1 MLPSSFRSKLS
12 ACADSLFSGLDAIAI
27 ATSLIERTSRRFSA
41 KGFVL
46 AVMNATLNGKG
57 SFNDLAEALSV
68 TEPESLSSQAMSK
81 RIDTCAVAFMLEV
94 VTAAAAARWNREDLI
109 EVRDFNRVI
118 MEDSSQ
124 IALPAA
130 NHPDFP
136 GHGNGTSK
144 TSGCKFDYAFDLV
157 HEDVVHCELHLAT
170 TQDREIGKSV
180 VDKLRAN
187 DLLIRDMGY
196 FSLGEFALI
205 EQRGAFWLSRLPLN
219 VSARDAAGRPLEELL
234 RKAKGEVVEFEAL
247 VGNVGHK
254 ARLVAVRAD
263 RKTAEKRRRERREE
277 ARKHGKTPDQAAL
290 LRDGWHLMITN
301 IGAGR
306 MSIAGLFKLYGVRWQ
321 IEIVFRAWKQSS
333 NHRAAF
339 ARRSNSNH
347 LQVLMLA
354 SMLRLILTQK
364 VASLLR
370 ACHPDR
376 WLSIEKIARH
386 FASHLTG
393 VKKLESFGDYEP
405 DPRHIQI
412 GRRKGRKSLVEST
425 FSILG

>member
-1 MLPSSFRSKLS
+1 MLPSSFRPKLA
-12 ACADSLFSGLDAIAI
+12 ACADSLFVGLDAIAK
-27 ATSLIERTSRRFSA
+27 TTGLIQRASRRFSA
-41 KGFVL
+41 NGFVL
-46 AVMNATLNGKG
+46 ALMKATLNGKA
-57 SFNDLAEALSV
+57 SFNDLAEALAVS
-68 TEPESLSSQAMSK
+68 EEQALSSQAMAK
-81 RIDTCAVAFMLEV
+81 RIDTCAVAFMLEAV
-94 VTAAAAARWNREDLI
+94 AAAAAARWNRQDLI
-109 EVRDFNRVI
+109 EVEGFNRVI

-124 IALPAA
+124 IPLAAA

-144 TSGCKFDYAFDLV
+144 TSGCKFDFAFDLIC
-157 HEDVVHCELHLAT
+157 EDVVHFELHLAT
-170 TQDREIGKSV
+170 TQDREIGKDV
-180 VDKLRAN
+180 VDKLCSN

-219 VSARDAAGRPLEELL
+219 VSARDAAGRPLEEVL
-234 RKAKGEVVEFEAL
+234 RKAGGDVVEFDAQ
-247 VGNVGHK
+247 VGNIGHK

-277 ARKHGKTPDQAAL
+277 ARKQGKTPDKAAL

-301 IGAGR
+301 IGSDR
-306 MSIAGLFKLYGVRWQ
+306 MSTAGLFKLYGVRWQ

-339 ARRSNSNH
+339 ARRSNANH
-347 LQVLMLA
+347 LEVLMLA

-364 VASLLR
+364 VAALLR

-386 FASHLTG
+386 FASHVTG
-393 VKKLESFGDYEP
+393 LKAVEHFGDYAP

-425 FSILG
+425 FIALG